1 MNNGAAFRAR
11 LERGAEMVAIHARD
25 DAEVDALGAYRL
37 ALAVE
42 RAPAEALSV
51 GGAHQGAAAS
61 RALGLALRQEP
72 EMGELGPPEKR
83 GRAIGAGGHAGAA
96 ADALRG
102 VARAPGTGRPHGERI

>member
-51 GGAHQGAAAS
+51 GGAYQGAAAS

-72 EMGELGPPEKR
+72 EMGELGPHEERGGANWGRRPRKR
-83 GRAIGAGGHAGAA
+83 RSRCIP
-96 ADALRG
+96 RRR
-102 VARAPGTGRPHGERI
+102 ARARQRRAL